1 LEFVS
6 FIQYSTR
13 VFFPEGGKS
22 YGILPPTRIKTN
34 SGTERRTP
42 TVRNTKKCQPHINI
56 IIVPPFLEE
65 TLEADGHISLA
76 NLVYNADNSNMRII
90 RNSDSFFQVAGGA
103 VSPLLGTEQRR
114 CDSFEVVW
122 IHNCKAQL
130 LEFVC
135 MS

>member
-1 LEFVS
+1 M
-6 FIQYSTR
+6 
-13 VFFPEGGKS
+13 
-22 YGILPPTRIKTN
+22 
-34 SGTERRTP
+34 
-42 TVRNTKKCQPHINI
+42 VRNNERCQPLINI
-56 IIVPPFLEE
+56 IIATPFLAE

-122 IHNCKAQL
+122 SHNCKTQL
-130 LEFVC
+130 PEFVC